1 MYLILLLKYMKII
14 KYDNTYI
21 YKLMIV
27 CVISKPVL
35 QKLILSNFFKRK
47 TGFSR
52 IYRVRRHFYW
62 RENIMFLNY
71 REKPFA
77 LLYYTAISA
86 RRELTK
92 SEKFQMDN
100 LIKGFEG
107 ECLYDEIFNTVG
119 HENLYVLR
127 DLYLNINKSVTQY
140 DSIIVMNNRI
150 VVNEVKNLNGDYRYG
165 NNGWYKNN
173 RQMEN
178 DPFIQLSRGRSRL
191 ISLRQKS
198 SWDFEVDGNI
208 IFINDDF
215 SFVSDNEGLQSQTV
229 IRSQLKK
236 YFRSFK
242 QQAADN
248 NAKEIVQL
256 IKSTIVE
263 NPKLPE
269 PVDITQLKRGLYCK
283 NCISYNLFKGR
294 FQFVCADCGS
304 VESYET
310 HLLRAMFDHKYLFPN
325 QRMTRQSLL
334 HLINY
339 EINKNTVF
347 YALKK
352 HCHIL
357 KNGNQTSYTLKYSNL
372 DKQLV
377 KIRNIQRYKDK
388 IINI

>member
-1 MYLILLLKYMKII
+1 
-14 KYDNTYI
+14 
-21 YKLMIV
+21 
-27 CVISKPVL
+27 
-35 QKLILSNFFKRK
+35 
-47 TGFSR
+47 
-52 IYRVRRHFYW
+52 
-62 RENIMFLNY
+62 MFLNY

-77 LLYYTAISA
+77 LFYYVAISA

-92 SEKFQMDN
+92 NEKFQMDN

-127 DLYLNINKSVTQY
+127 DLYLNINNSVTQY
-140 DSIIVMNNRI
+140 DSIIVTNNRV
-150 VVNEVKNLNGDYRYG
+150 VVNEIKNLSGDYRYED
-165 NNGWYKNN
+165 NGWYKNN

-178 DPFIQLSRGRSRL
+178 DPFIQLSKGRSRL
-191 ISLRQKS
+191 ISLSQKS
-198 SWDFEVDGNI
+198 PLDFQVDGNI
-208 IFINDDF
+208 IFTNDDF
-215 SFVSDNEGLQSQTV
+215 SFISDNEGLQSQAV
-229 IRSQLKK
+229 LRSQLKK

-242 QQAADN
+242 QEAVGN
-248 NAKEIVQL
+248 NAKELVQL

-269 PVDITQLKRGLYCK
+269 PVDITQLKRGLYCRD
-283 NCISYNLFKGR
+283 CISYNLLKGK
-294 FQFVCADCGS
+294 FQFKCSECGS
-304 VESYET
+304 IESYET

-357 KNGNQTSYTLKYSNL
+357 KQGNNTSYTLKYSNL

-388 IINI
+388 IVNV